1 MVYICILNLIYNY
14 VSRILLWTT
23 FEFSVFWCSN
33 WTYNVDFMKHVVV
46 CFNLNLSIFVKQLLS
61 EDHDCGLILWKSKI
75 FFTNFYKPERLGCG
89 LILKIILFFLKLF
102 GRECRTACGEWTG
115 HLSRT
120 CIIFSIRC
128 VYFVSFLSVHS
139 CLGIYVSPWHMSC
152 RWGSL

>member
-23 FEFSVFWCSN
+23 FEFSAFWCSN

-75 FFTNFYKPERLGCG
+75 FFTNFHEPKKLGCDLDFENIEFFVNYLG
-89 LILKIILFFLKLF
+89 EKTGQHVASEWAIWVVHALFFVLHVFILFFLSMHF
-102 GRECRTACGEWTG
+102 
-115 HLSRT
+115 
-120 CIIFSIRC
+120 
-128 VYFVSFLSVHS
+128 
-139 CLGIYVSPWHMSC
+139 CLGIYLSLRHLYC
-152 RWGSL
+152 CWGSL